1 MEQICQHP
9 LASIVSMEED
19 GMTANHIPLIITP
32 LSAVAPLGTLRG
44 HVARANPVWEN
55 KDQLLLIFQGASA
68 YIRPG
73 WHEERM
79 KTGAVVP
86 TYDYAV
92 VHGHGH
98 LRIVDDHR
106 EFYGLPTQLT
116 DHFESKRKL
125 PWSVSDA
132 PRNFIDRLMA
142 EIVGIEIPLI
152 KLVGKWKANQDDS
165 TSSRS
170 HIALQLR
177 EENSTQGGAMAD
189 IIESR
194 LFEK

>member
-1 MEQICQHP
+1 MYVPPLFAENRLDVLHALISQHP

-19 GMTANHIPLIITP
+19 GMTANHIPLIIAPPSTG
-32 LSAVAPLGTLRG
+32 APLGTLRG
-44 HVARANPVWEN
+44 HVARANPVWKN

-73 WHEERM
+73 WYEEKM
-79 KTGAVVP
+79 QTGAVVP

-106 EFYGLPTQLT
+106 EFYDLLTQLT

-132 PRNFIDRLMA
+132 PRDFIDHLMG
-142 EIVGIEIPLI
+142 EIVGIEIPLT

-165 TSSRS
+165 TSNRS
-170 HIALQLR
+170 HIAL
-177 EENSTQGGAMAD
+177 
-189 IIESR
+189 
-194 LFEK
+194 